1 MQRRQCRRRLLA
13 TSISAVAVV
22 ASRQRRWRLLAA
34 AVAVVVVVV
43 VAHLVVGRLL
53 FLRKFRTFPVP
64 DFGLFSPLPLP
75 PLVAVLL
82 PGTISDLTMMKEK
95 QCVKL
100 GLNEKT

>member
-22 ASRQRRWRLLAA
+22 ASRQRRRRLLAA
-34 AVAVVVVVV
+34 AVAVVVVV

-82 PGTISDLTMMKEK
+82 PGTISDLMMMKEK
-95 QCVKL
+95 QCDKL
-100 GLNEKT
+100 GLNERT